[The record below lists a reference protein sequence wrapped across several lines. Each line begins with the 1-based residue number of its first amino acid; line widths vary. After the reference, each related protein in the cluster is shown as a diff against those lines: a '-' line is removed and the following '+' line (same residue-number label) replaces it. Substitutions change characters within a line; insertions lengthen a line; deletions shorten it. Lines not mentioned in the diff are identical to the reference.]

1 MSRNNP
7 PSLPQAG
14 FTLIELMVVVAI
26 IGILAAIAL
35 PAYQNYIIRAQISEG
50 LALASTAKLAVTETY
65 NDRILASI
73 VAYPGTGSAP
83 LGSYGY
89 QFNPTSK
96 VTSIAIAGM
105 PSVQTPALN
114 DSRITVTFA
123 GKIGAALG
131 TPLYLTPGSG
141 LLNIATGLPSLPLQ
155 PSTPVVWGCSVGGAV
170 GAYKF
175 VPANCRY

>member
-83 LGSYGY
+83 WVL
-89 QFNPTSK
+89 T
-96 VTSIAIAGM
+96 AINS
-105 PSVQTPALN
+105 PPPAKLQ
-114 DSRITVTFA
+114 A
-123 GKIGAALG
+123 
-131 TPLYLTPGSG
+131 
-141 LLNIATGLPSLPLQ
+141 SLSQECL
-155 PSTPVVWGCSVGGAV
+155 V
-170 GAYKF
+170 
-175 VPANCRY
+175 CRRPR